1 MSALCALAVSRLMTS
16 SNVVPFTT
24 GKGRTAMQIVG
35 LVISWAVAIGIIGIG
50 IGYAA
55 KSELNATRFGLTQLP
70 EREARGWWQ
79 VKGVRDIVSG
89 VLIIVAII
97 TACTDLWWLIL
108 VLSLIP
114 LGDALV
120 VLANGGRKS
129 AAFGIHGATAAAMI
143 IAALLLERN

>member
-1 MSALCALAVSRLMTS
+1 
-16 SNVVPFTT
+16 
-24 GKGRTAMQIVG
+24 MQIVG

-50 IGYAA
+50 IAYVA
-55 KSELNATRFGLTQLP
+55 KSETNARVFGLPQLP

-97 TACTDLWWLIL
+97 TARADLWWLIL
-108 VLSLIP
+108 VLSLIA

-120 VLANGGRKS
+120 VL
-129 AAFGIHGATAAAMI
+129 T
-143 IAALLLERN
+143 

>member
-1 MSALCALAVSRLMTS
+1 
-16 SNVVPFTT
+16 
-24 GKGRTAMQIVG
+24 MQIVG

-55 KSELNATRFGLTQLP
+55 KSEVNATGFGLPQLP

-97 TACTDLWWLIL
+97 TARADLWWLIL
-108 VLSLIP
+108 VLHSYRSATRSLS
-114 LGDALV
+114 LQTEA
-120 VLANGGRKS
+120 GRAQLS
-129 AAFGIHGATAAAMI
+129 EFM
-143 IAALLLERN
+143 EQPRPP